1 MPDLDRWRA
10 TADEA
15 ARRDQQLRRAMEIAR
30 IGTWEW
36 EVGANRVYWSEELYR
51 IYGISFDQFA
61 GTIEAFLAQLHPD
74 DREASQAVVRRAV
87 ATGEPFDFRE
97 RIIRPDGEVRVL
109 HSQGEVVLDAEGRA
123 VRLFGVCQDIT
134 ELTAAE
140 QRARRARA
148 DAETE
153 RVLNAMAA
161 LLPVCDAARALAG
174 EIVVEAATVREAERG
189 EQLVRALDH
198 AHDTLLDLTG
208 GAATSRGA
216 THGTVE

>member
-36 EVGANRVYWSEELYR
+36 EVGANRVFWSEELYR
-51 IYGISFDQFA
+51 IYGISFERFA
-61 GTIEAFLAQLHPD
+61 GTIEAFLEQLHPE
-74 DREASQAVVRRAV
+74 DREASLAVVRHAM
-87 ATGEPFDFRE
+87 ATGDPFDFRE

-109 HSQGEVVLDAEGRA
+109 HSQGEVVRDADGKA

-134 ELTAAE
+134 EQAVAE
-140 QRARRARA
+140 QRARREGAE
-148 DAETE
+148 AETE

-161 LLPVCDAARALAG
+161 LLPVCATARTLAA
-174 EIVVEAATVREAERG
+174 EVVVEATTVRESKRG
-189 EQLVRALDH
+189 EELTRVLDRAH
-198 AHDTLLDLTG
+198 ETLLELTG
-208 GAATSRGA
+208 GAAVSPGGA
-216 THGTVE
+216 PGTVK